1 MHTYSSFHRRLLG
14 CLPVLLLLLWLTALP
29 VSANAPAPAA
39 TLDIAVENAPAEAVF
54 ADLLLPFGPGDPHYA
69 EADPLLAEELAIP
82 ADSEWVAL
90 EQDGYRSV
98 TFHYEGADAQPALT
112 AREYTSYKYASFF
125 NLSSNHSYG
134 ELHEFWKGYDTFRV
148 ALLDKDGRLLQI
160 SEPFS
165 GTVGNY
171 SFVLELHYDTVTNT
185 AVLECYENGEFFEVL
200 DSLFASLGDWLT
212 EIFKVVV
219 FVISVIAVIFA
230 VVLSVKAELLISLF
244 FRPNSKEILTI
255 LTVNVITQLLI
266 RVLFATVPLSYWT
279 LVFILEVAVYLVE
292 WVVYCKRLRNRSW
305 KQWLLFSVLAN
316 TVSLLIGLGFN
327 ALFY

>member
-1 MHTYSSFHRRLLG
+1 MRTYSSFPRRLLG

-29 VSANAPAPAA
+29 VSANAPATAA

-54 ADLLLPFGPGDPHYA
+54 ADLLLPFGLGDSHYT
-69 EADPLLAEELAIP
+69 EADPLLAEKLAIP
-82 ADSEWVAL
+82 ADSEWVTL

-112 AREYTSYKYASFF
+112 AREHTSCKYASFF
-125 NLSSNHSYG
+125 DLSSNHSYG

-165 GTVGNY
+165 GAVGNY
-171 SFVLELHYDTVTNT
+171 SFVLELHYDAATNT
-185 AVLECYENGEFFEVL
+185 AAL
-200 DSLFASLGDWLT
+200 DIYDGADSHYMLLAIL
-212 EIFKVVV
+212 
-219 FVISVIAVIFA
+219 IAVSVLVS
-230 VVLSVKAELLISLF
+230 VVTELLILLL
-244 FRPNSKEILTI
+244 FRPNSKEILTV

-292 WVVYCKRLRNRSW
+292 WVVYCKRLRDRSW

-316 TVSLLIGLGFN
+316 TASLLIGLGFN